1 MGYNTTVLILNDA
14 LGEISED
21 AEFGKR
27 LAQAIMRVR
36 PGKPECVPAIGRHGS
51 HGNAALVVETHH
63 ADHDVLV
70 RVGGNTAK
78 VIPTP
83 EASRDD

>member
-14 LGEISED
+14 LGEIAED

-27 LAQAIMRVR
+27 LAQAIMRIR
-36 PGKPECVPAIGRHGS
+36 NGKPECVAAVGKHGI

-70 RVGGNTAK
+70 RVGGNTAR
-78 VIPTP
+78 VVPTG
-83 EASRDD
+83 EDA